1 MRKCRGC
8 GLVHEWSDEHEA
20 NCLASKLD
28 EQVRLREMAESFLR
42 TAIEINEK
50 NTSKL
55 DEAIAANNEF
65 HRRLLGMTTERD
77 HYRDEAK
84 ASSSRLDAIRSGLND
99 ALVHNQG
106 GAITDAD
113 SMSTIHELFYQWF
126 QRKDVERQ
134 EIK

>member
-20 NCLASKLD
+20 NCLA
-28 EQVRLREMAESFLR
+28 
-42 TAIEINEK
+42 
-50 NTSKL
+50 SKL